1 MKEKDFFSS
10 QVFRARIFRRN
21 LGPQTSGGLTIVYG
35 GCEHCSADYKIDR
48 RSFPYWCIE
57 LVVAGRGELIIGNQP
72 SVILE
77 SGAIF
82 VYGPGI
88 SYRMLSDPAKPLVK
102 YFVDFKGSRAL
113 SLLRKANFPPGT
125 STHVFP
131 PAAVAEIFDRLIDAG
146 LDPGPNAPR
155 RTALIL
161 EDLILGCAD
170 WRIPHGASQSVAYTT
185 FRRCRDIIDGL
196 DRKGTV
202 IRSIAATARAC
213 HINSAYL
220 SRLFQRFARMAPH
233 QYLTRLRMEAV
244 TARLLQPDSLIKEVA
259 EEFGFADPYHF
270 SRAFKRFHGIA
281 PSEFRARLDPQGRE
295 QSIAATL

>member
-21 LGPQTSGGLTIVYG
+21 SGPPTPGGLTIVYG
-35 GCEHCSADYKIDR
+35 GCEHFSADYRIDR
-48 RSFPYWCIE
+48 RDFPYWCIE
-57 LVVAGRGELIIGNQP
+57 FVVAGRGELVIGDQP
-72 SVILE
+72 SRVLE

-102 YFVDFKGSRAL
+102 YFVDFKGNRAR
-113 SLLRKANFPPGT
+113 SLLRKSNFPPGS

-131 PAAVAEIFDRLIDAG
+131 PGAVAEIFDRLIDAG
-146 LDPGPNAPR
+146 LDSGINAPR

-161 EDLILGCAD
+161 EDLVLGCAD
-170 WRIPHGASQSVAYTT
+170 WRVPHGSSQSEAYTT
-185 FRRCRDIIDGL
+185 FRRCRDTINGL
-196 DRKGTV
+196 DRRGTV
-202 IRSIAATARAC
+202 IRSIAATARVC

-220 SRLFQRFARMAPH
+220 SRLFQRFARITPH
-233 QYLTRLRMEAV
+233 HYLTRLRMEAA
-244 TARLLQPDSLIKEVA
+244 TARLSQPDSLIKEVA

-281 PSEFRARLDPQGRE
+281 PSKFRSRLDPPG
-295 QSIAATL
+295 